1 MALGVASIGFRRIF
15 SFLGSQWGRV
25 ALGVA
30 ASIGLGWFV
39 ARGLD
44 WGEVVHHLSGIS
56 PVMTTLSLA
65 LFMLAGVVRAAR
77 WRILFVGEPRP
88 SVPRLFIIQNEGI
101 GLNNLLP
108 LRIASEAMQFGILTV
123 RDRVRP
129 ATALAALGMERVVDA
144 LVTALIFGSALL
156 IMPEMRVF
164 SLYLGAVA
172 AILLLVL
179 AFARFLA
186 WGGQALELIRRITFL
201 AAFAKAVRDLE
212 RERGR
217 LAASFAVTLV
227 YWLMIGAAAWVTADG
242 IGLPISPVIATL
254 VIIGT
259 ISFSTVVPA
268 APSAI
273 GTFEWAVVYML
284 AFFDVDRSAA
294 FGYAVL
300 IHVVFFVP
308 PTIIAA
314 VFLPR
319 EGMDTWGV
327 WKKRAQGSAADAP
340 G

>member
-1 MALGVASIGFRRIF
+1 MKSRTLT
-15 SFLGSQWGRV
+15 WGRV

-39 ARGLD
+39 VRGLD

-56 PVMTTLSLA
+56 PVMTTMSLA

-101 GLNNLLP
+101 GLNNFLP

-129 ATALAALGMERVVDA
+129 GTALAALGMERVVDA
-144 LVTALIFGSALL
+144 MVTALMFAAALV
-156 IMPEMRVF
+156 IEPEMRVF
-164 SLYLGAVA
+164 SLYLAGVVGVLLITVA
-172 AILLLVL
+172 LV
-179 AFARFLA
+179 RFIA
-186 WGGQALELIRRITFL
+186 WGGQALELIRRIPFL
-201 AAFAKAVRDLE
+201 AAFGKAVRDLE

-217 LAASFAVTLV
+217 LAASLAVTLV
-227 YWLMIGAAAWVTADG
+227 YWLMVGAAAWVTADG

-284 AFFDVDRSAA
+284 GFFDVDRSAA

-300 IHVVFFVP
+300 IHAVFFLP

-319 EGMDTWGV
+319 EGMVSWGD
-327 WKKRAQGSAADAP
+327 WKKRATESTTE
-340 G
+340 